1 MAFNRDK
8 AAGTKAEK
16 KKSEKKYS
24 ADIKMKAEK
33 KGMPDKPKTGEKK
46 YPVKKKDY
54 KAEHGTGKA
63 GEKKYPVKKTD
74 IKAEPEVK
82 KAVAKGPCPVHH
94 RCGGCQY
101 LGMTN
106 GEQLKKKERTVK
118 ELLKDICPVEPVI
131 GMEEPWRYRNKV
143 HGAFAYVKGKAVS
156 GMYEESTHRVV
167 PVERCLIED
176 EKADA
181 IICTVR
187 DLLKSFRVRVY
198 DEDTGFG
205 LLRRVLVRRGF
216 ATGQILVVLVCAS
229 PVFPSKNNFVKA
241 LRKEH
246 PEITSVVLNVND
258 KYTSMILGERNIT
271 LYGKGY
277 IEDVLCGK
285 TFRISPSSFYQI
297 NPVQTEK
304 LYRKAIELAK
314 LTGKER
320 IIDAYCGIGTIGQI
334 ASDYCGEVIGVEL
347 NKEAVADARINAKI
361 NGVKNAT
368 YIAADAGAF
377 MVQMAEKGEKV
388 DVLFMDPPRAGSDL
402 PFIES
407 AVKLQPEKIVYIS
420 CNPET
425 LARDLKIFKK
435 KGYKPE
441 KATPVDLFPWTAH
454 VEVVCV
460 LHR

>member
-1 MAFNRDK
+1 MAYKKEYHLDK
-8 AAGTKAEK
+8 ENKFRG
-16 KKSEKKYS
+16 
-24 ADIKMKAEK
+24 
-33 KGMPDKPKTGEKK
+33 
-46 YPVKKKDY
+46 
-54 KAEHGTGKA
+54 
-63 GEKKYPVKKTD
+63 KKTD
-74 IKAEPEVK
+74 KLQARRTDKLQDKKTAKYQVK
-82 KAVAKGPCPVHH
+82 TSDRPPVKKGPCPVVH

-106 GEQLKKKERTVK
+106 EEQLKKKEKQVR
-118 ELLKDICPVEPVI
+118 ELLKGICEVSPI
-131 GMEEPWRYRNKV
+131 LGMKDPWRYRNKV
-143 HGAFAYVKGKAVS
+143 HGAFAYVKGNAIC
-156 GMYEESTHRVV
+156 GMYEQSTHTVV
-167 PVERCLIED
+167 PVEKCLIED

-181 IICTVR
+181 IIRTVR
-187 DLLKSFRVRVY
+187 DLLKSFKVRVY

-216 ATGQILVVLVCAS
+216 ATGQILVVLVCTS

-246 PEITSVVLNVND
+246 PEISSVVLNIND

-285 TFRISPSSFYQI
+285 TFRISPSSFYQV
-297 NPVQTEK
+297 NPVQTEV
-304 LYRKAIELAK
+304 LYNKAIEIAG

-334 ASDYCGEVIGVEL
+334 ASDGAAEVIGVEL
-347 NKEAVADARINAKI
+347 NKEAVADAKINAKI
-361 NGVKNAT
+361 NGVKNAR
-368 YIAADAGAF
+368 YVAADAGAF
-377 MVQMAEKGEKV
+377 MVQMAEKGEHV

-407 AVKLQPEKIVYIS
+407 AVKMQPDRIVYIS

-425 LARDLKIFKK
+425 LARDLKIFGK
-435 KGYKPE
+435 KGYKTR
-441 KATPVDLFPWTAH
+441 KAVPVDLFPWT
-454 VEVVCV
+454 E
-460 LHR
+460 

>member
-1 MAFNRDK
+1 MAYK
-8 AAGTKAEK
+8 KEHHSGKEK
-16 KKSEKKYS
+16 KDKKPFV
-24 ADIKMKAEK
+24 K
-33 KGMPDKPKTGEKK
+33 KGEKAPAKRNEKAFAKKGNDKTFAKK
-46 YPVKKKDY
+46 ENSVQVKKEEHKKPVK
-54 KAEHGTGKA
+54 
-63 GEKKYPVKKTD
+63 
-74 IKAEPEVK
+74 
-82 KAVAKGPCPVHH
+82 KGPCPVQH

-106 GEQLKKKERTVK
+106 AEQLKKKEQTVK
-118 ELLKDICPVEPVI
+118 DLLKGICPVGPII

-143 HGAFAYVKGKAVS
+143 HAAFAYVKGNAIS
-156 GMYEESTHRVV
+156 GMYEESTHTVV
-167 PVERCLIED
+167 PVENCLIED
-176 EKADA
+176 DKADA
-181 IICTVR
+181 VIRTVR
-187 DLLKSFRVRVY
+187 DLLKSFKVRVY

-216 ATGQILVVLVCAS
+216 ATGQILVVLVCTS
-229 PVFPSKNNFVKA
+229 PIFPAKNNFVKA

-246 PEITSVVLNVND
+246 PEIASVVLNIND

-285 TFRISPSSFYQI
+285 TFRISPSSFYQV
-297 NPVQTEK
+297 NPVQTEA
-304 LYRKAIELAK
+304 LYNKAIELAG

-334 ASDYCGEVIGVEL
+334 ASDGAGEVIGVEL
-347 NKEAVADARINAKI
+347 NREAVADAKINAKI
-361 NGVKNAT
+361 NNVKNAR

-377 MVQMAEKGEKV
+377 MVQMAERNEHV

-407 AVKLQPEKIVYIS
+407 AVKLKPERIVYIS

-435 KGYKPE
+435 KGYMPGT
-441 KATPVDLFPWTAH
+441 ATPVDLFPWTAH
-454 VEVVCV
+454 VETVVM
-460 LHR
+460 LSRSRG

>member
-1 MAFNRDK
+1 MAHKKEYHSDK
-8 AAGTKAEK
+8 EKKAGKPVVKKANTPDTKKTFEKKGSKIAEK
-16 KKSEKKYS
+16 KP
-24 ADIKMKAEK
+24 AR
-33 KGMPDKPKTGEKK
+33 
-46 YPVKKKDY
+46 
-54 KAEHGTGKA
+54 
-63 GEKKYPVKKTD
+63 
-74 IKAEPEVK
+74 
-82 KAVAKGPCPVHH
+82 KGPCPVQH

-106 GEQLKKKERTVK
+106 AEQLKKKEQTVK
-118 ELLKDICPVEPVI
+118 DLLKGICPVGPII
-131 GMEEPWRYRNKV
+131 GMEDPWRYRNKV
-143 HGAFAYVKGKAVS
+143 HAAFAYVKGKAIS
-156 GMYEESTHRVV
+156 GTYEESTHTVV
-167 PVERCLIED
+167 PVENCLIED
-176 EKADA
+176 DKADA
-181 IICTVR
+181 IIRTVR
-187 DLLKSFRVRVY
+187 DLLKSFKVRVY

-216 ATGQILVVLVCAS
+216 ATGQILVVLVCTS

-246 PEITSVVLNVND
+246 PEISSVVLNIND

-285 TFRISPSSFYQI
+285 TFRISPSSFYQV

-304 LYRKAIELAK
+304 LYNKAIELAG

-334 ASDYCGEVIGVEL
+334 ASDGAQEVIGVEL
-347 NKEAVADARINAKI
+347 NRDAVADAKINAKV
-361 NGVKNAT
+361 NGVKNAR

-377 MVQMAEKGEKV
+377 MVQMAEKGEHV

-407 AVKLQPEKIVYIS
+407 AVKLQPDRIVYIS

-435 KGYKPE
+435 KGYAPGT
-441 KATPVDLFPWTAH
+441 AIPVDLFPWTAH
-454 VEVVCV
+454 VETVC
-460 LHR
+460 LMSRNK